1 MSHTQYDQNWPRWVQ
16 ASIAVYFKDIADDN
30 NFKSLV
36 EGLDERTTEFQE
48 SSERLEIR
56 VNGPFIVEQSHNY
69 WHFEV
74 DVNILIFSHMG
85 GQLPNAYSGTMIAG
99 YMAQGAS
106 EPIPVFKYGNGLE
119 DDQSLIG
126 CLTLRRGSKE
136 SVKVFHFGEINRED
150 RLRQFGVDVN
160 LEMNICP

>member
-1 MSHTQYDQNWPRWVQ
+1 MAYDENWPRWVQ
-16 ASIAVYFKDIADDN
+16 ASVAFYFKDVADNN
-30 NFKSLV
+30 NFKSMV
-36 EGLDERTTEFQE
+36 EGLDERDTAFMEAP
-48 SSERLEIR
+48 ERLEIR
-56 VNGPFIVEQSHNY
+56 INGPDIVEQSHNY

-74 DVNILIFSHMG
+74 GANILIFSHMG

-99 YMAQGAS
+99 YMAQAAS
-106 EPIPVFKYGNGLE
+106 NPIPVFKFGNGVD
-119 DDQSLIG
+119 DDQSFIG

-150 RLRQFGVDVN
+150 RLRQYGVDVN